1 MTIIHKIKELG
12 GFAYS
17 SEKDGQF
24 ELTESMIDGVEKT
37 LGILPEKRLLDF
49 VSQYGFGYFTGEVG
63 IIPTKLPP
71 VVTKEDPVC
80 PVGRFFGFGDGK
92 NSISNIIKT
101 YSIPEQ
107 ISIRCFPLCYGV
119 SGDIFLYSLEEK
131 SFGKI
136 YYWYH
141 EGDIGNDLFLV
152 AENFTAFIDGLQQII
167 SKPVEKSKV
176 RMTFVSPKM
185 LELMNKTR
193 AQNGLPP
200 LTEQEVLDK

>member
-24 ELTESMIDGVEKT
+24 VLTESMIDGVKKT
-37 LGILPEKRLLDF
+37 LGILPEKEVIDF
-49 VSQYGFGYFTGEVG
+49 VSQYGFSYFIDEVG
-63 IIPTKLPP
+63 IIPKELPP
-71 VVTKEDPVC
+71 VVTMEDPVC
-80 PVGRFFGFGDGK
+80 PVGGFFGFGDGK
-92 NSISNIIKT
+92 NSINKIIKT
-101 YSIPEQ
+101 YGIPEQ
-107 ISIRCFPLCYGV
+107 VSIRFFPLCDGV

-131 SFGKI
+131 SFGRI

-167 SKPVEKSKV
+167 SKPAEKSKV
-176 RMTFVSPKM
+176 RWTFISPKM
-185 LELMNKTR
+185 LELINKTR
-193 AQNGLPP
+193 AQNGLSP
-200 LTEQEVLDK
+200 LTEKEVLDR